1 MPLVTKIFKFCAA
14 HQYSNPS
21 WDLNKNIEVFGKD
34 HRIHG
39 HNYDLE
45 ITVTGK
51 INDDT
56 GFLVDLGDLKKVVN
70 EKVVNLLD
78 HSTIDQDI
86 EWFKQKQPSTENLV
100 IWIWNQIVNDIN
112 VKLYRVRLKETPTIY
127 TDYFGEDIE
136 I

>member
-1 MPLVTKIFKFCAA
+1 MLVYQLFQLYLLT
-14 HQYSNPS
+14 
-21 WDLNKNIEVFGKD
+21 
-34 HRIHG
+34 
-39 HNYDLE
+39 
-45 ITVTGK
+45 
-51 INDDT
+51 DD
-56 GFLVDLGDLKKVVN
+56 KVVD
-70 EKVVNLLD
+70 LLD

>member
-1 MPLVTKIFKFCAA
+1 MPFVTKIFKFCAA
-14 HQYSNPS
+14 HQYSNSS
-21 WDLNKNIEVFGKD
+21 WDKNKNFQVFGKD
-34 HRIHG
+34 HKLHG
-39 HNYDLE
+39 HNYELE

-51 INDDT
+51 INHET
-56 GFLVDLGDLKKVVN
+56 GFLVDLGNLKKVVN
-70 EKVVNLLD
+70 MKVVDLLD

-86 EWFKQKQPSTENLV
+86 EWFKNKQPSTENLV
-100 IWIWNQIVNDIN
+100 IWIWNQIATDID

>member
-1 MPLVTKIFKFCAA
+1 MPFVTKIFKFCAA
-14 HQYSNPS
+14 HQYSNPH

-45 ITVTGK
+45 IRVTGK

-70 EKVVNLLD
+70 EKVVDLLD

-100 IWIWNQIVNDIN
+100 IWIWIQIVNDIN